1 MQMKMNKRADIPVTI
16 LVIGVVGICIL
27 TILSFVGSNKDNEA
41 NFLGIGLI
49 ETMLSI
55 EEELKLYSNEK
66 LKFEGIYE
74 NIKLIELENIKI
86 TTDGDKVLK
95 GNYSVTERS
104 FPNIFTTK
112 EKVLVRVETQKCNN
126 FFRKFIRTRDYKCH
140 PCLQE

>member
-27 TILSFVGSNKDNEA
+27 AILSFVGSNKDNEA

-55 EEELKLYSNEK
+55 EEELKLYSNEELSIK
-66 LKFEGIYE
+66 GIYE
-74 NIKLIELENIKI
+74 DIEFIELKNIKI
-86 TTDGDKVLK
+86 ITDGKKVLK
-95 GNYSVTERS
+95 GTYSVTERN

-112 EKVLVRVETQKCNN
+112 EKVLVWVEYSFKS
-126 FFRKFIRTRDYKCH
+126 
-140 PCLQE
+140 QE

>member
-27 TILSFVGSNKDNEA
+27 TILSFVGSNNDREA

-55 EEELKLYSNEK
+55 EEELDFYEETE
-66 LKFEGIYE
+66 FEGDYE
-74 NIKLIELENIKI
+74 NVKLIELGNVKI
-86 TTDGDKVLK
+86 TTEGKKVLK
-95 GNYSVTERS
+95 GTYSVTERT

-112 EKVLVRVETQKCNN
+112 EKVLVWIEYSK
-126 FFRKFIRTRDYKCH
+126 K
-140 PCLQE
+140 

>member
-27 TILSFVGSNKDNEA
+27 AILSFVGSNKDNEA

-55 EEELKLYSNEK
+55 EEELKLYSNEELSIK
-66 LKFEGIYE
+66 GIYE
-74 NIKLIELENIKI
+74 DIEFIELKNIKI
-86 TTDGDKVLK
+86 ITDGKKVLK
-95 GNYSVTERS
+95 GTYSVTERN

-112 EKVLVRVETQKCNN
+112 EKVLVWVE
-126 FFRKFIRTRDYKCH
+126 YKK
-140 PCLQE
+140 